1 MHIQGWLEMT
11 KLRPPPA
18 FQEYATDTLANRQ
31 FRLLSLPERGLRAT
45 MRMECW
51 ANGMI
56 PCSAEELALFLNL
69 NPADVQRNLT
79 DGVLSY
85 FEEKNGNLSCPEL
98 EEQRE
103 RLMAQRAAQI
113 KGGKK
118 GGQSTQKKYRDF
130 QDINE
135 AILEGNLEAIPQ
147 AKLKALS
154 RDEENRE
161 EESRKE
167 LSIRNSLEKDVAKWV
182 EEYEDAD
189 PTDSNEY
196 KKKSRGD

>member
-1 MHIQGWLEMT
+1 MT

-79 DGVLSY
+79 GGVLSY
-85 FEEKNGNLSCPEL
+85 FEEKDGNLSCPEL

-103 RLMAQRAAQI
+103 RLMAQRAAQT

-118 GGQSTQKKYRDF
+118 GGQSTQKKYREF
-130 QDINE
+130 QVINE
-135 AILEGNLEAIPQ
+135 ASLEGNLEAIPQ

-154 RDEENRE
+154 RDEESRE
-161 EESRKE
+161 EKSRRE
-167 LSIRNSLEKDVAKWV
+167 LSERKSLMDPHFEWL
-182 EEYEDAD
+182 EELENAPDL
-189 PTDSNEY
+189 TVVNKY
-196 KKKSRGD
+196 KKKSRGY